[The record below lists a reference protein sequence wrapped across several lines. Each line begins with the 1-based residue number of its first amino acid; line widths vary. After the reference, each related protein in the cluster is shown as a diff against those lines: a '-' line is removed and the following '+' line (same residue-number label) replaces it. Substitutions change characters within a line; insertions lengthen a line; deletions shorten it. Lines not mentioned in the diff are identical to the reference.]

1 MNVNF
6 KHLCFIIFLFPILIV
21 IISFLWSA
29 NLNLVSWCIPNFE
42 GCTSISRVGR
52 YQPVVY
58 FFKPLMFIYAII
70 LVFFWTKFY
79 SLLKYSK
86 ADTSKFILL
95 ISYLSVFFL
104 ILYIIF
110 LGEGKLYKFFRQT
123 GIFIYIFFTIFAQIF
138 FSIKIKKSFYF
149 YNKFSSI
156 IIFYSIFI
164 GITGIILL
172 PLVITKTIDIP
183 NFKNIVSWNFFLLI
197 QLYFLLVYFGFK
209 KIDYDTIQPP
219 PKTL

>member
-6 KHLCFIIFLFPILIV
+6 KHLCFISFLFPILTV
-21 IISFLWSA
+21 IISFLWSV

-70 LVFFWTKFY
+70 LVLFWTKLY
-79 SLLKYSK
+79 ILLKYSNV
-86 ADTSKFILL
+86 DTPKFILL
-95 ISYLSVFFL
+95 IAYLSIFFF

-123 GIFIYIFFTIFAQIF
+123 GIFVYIFLTVFTQIF
-138 FSIKIKKSFYF
+138 FSIKLKKSYYF
-149 YNKFSSI
+149 YNKFSYI
-156 IIFYSIFI
+156 INYYSLLI

-172 PLVITKTIDIP
+172 PLIITKIIDVP

-197 QLYFLLVYFGFK
+197 QLYFLLVYFGYK
-209 KIDYDTIQPP
+209 NKS
-219 PKTL
+219 

>member
-6 KHLCFIIFLFPILIV
+6 KHLCLICFLLPILIV

-58 FFKPLMFIYAII
+58 FFKPLMFIFAII

-79 SLLKYSK
+79 VLLKNSNVN
-86 ADTSKFILL
+86 TPKFILF
-95 ISYLSVFFL
+95 IAYLSVFFFL
-104 ILYIIF
+104 LYIIF

-123 GIFIYIFFTIFAQIF
+123 GIFIYIFFTVITQIF
-138 FSIKIKKSFYF
+138 FSIKIKKSYYF
-149 YNKFSSI
+149 YDRFGYI
-156 IIFYSIFI
+156 INYYSLFI
-164 GITGIILL
+164 GIAGIILL
-172 PLVITKTIDIP
+172 PLLVTKVIDIP
-183 NFKNIVSWNFFLLI
+183 NFKNIVSWNFFFLI
-197 QLYFLLVYFGFK
+197 QLYFLLIYFGFK
-209 KIDYDTIQPP
+209 DR
-219 PKTL
+219 L

>member
-58 FFKPLMFIYAII
+58 FFKPLMFIFAII
-70 LVFFWTKFY
+70 LVCFWTKFY
-79 SLLKYSK
+79 ILLKNSNVN
-86 ADTSKFILL
+86 TPKFILFTA
-95 ISYLSVFFL
+95 YLSVFFFL
-104 ILYIIF
+104 LYIIF

-123 GIFIYIFFTIFAQIF
+123 GIFIYIFFTVITQIF
-138 FSIKIKKSFYF
+138 FSIKLKKSYYF
-149 YNKFSSI
+149 YDRFSYI
-156 IIFYSIFI
+156 INYYSLFI
-164 GITGIILL
+164 GVAGIILL
-172 PLVITKTIDIP
+172 PLIVTKVIDIP
-183 NFKNIVSWNFFLLI
+183 NFKNIVSWNFFFLI
-197 QLYFLLVYFGFK
+197 QLYFLLIYFGCK
-209 KIDYDTIQPP
+209 DR
-219 PKTL
+219 L